1 MGESEKGLHRNYG
14 YKGIMATREL
24 WLQGNYGYRGII
36 EVLKST
42 RRGIMYLN
50 IMEGIENG

>member
-1 MGESEKGLHRNYG
+1 MCIFGKWVNLKKGYIE
-14 YKGIMATREL
+14 IMATREL